1 MFGYV
6 MANKEALSEE
16 ERARFSAYYCG
27 LCRTLGNR
35 YGTLGRLSL
44 SYEMT
49 FLGALLTSL
58 YEPETAVGNERC
70 LLHPRKKHQHLS
82 NVYID
87 YAADMTIVLTYH
99 KARDDWKDDRSLSG
113 YSRARS
119 LYKAYKRIGSLYPR
133 QMEQMAVSL
142 GELDRLEKAC
152 CSALDPLVNAFGS
165 LLGEL
170 FVYKKDMWSDNL
182 RKLGAAMG
190 RFIYL
195 MDAYDDLESDR
206 KRGRF
211 NPLLSC
217 CEHPDFEQRTL
228 DNLQLLLGEGT
239 VAFEQL
245 PLVQDLGILRNVLY
259 SGVWTKYRIIRHKRC
274 GEEAES

>member
-6 MANKEALSEE
+6 MANKDALSEE
-16 ERARFSAYYCG
+16 ERIRFGAYYCG
-27 LCRTLGNR
+27 LCRTLGHR

-49 FLGALLTSL
+49 FLSALLTSL
-58 YEPETAVGNERC
+58 YEPETVMGNERC
-70 LLHPRKKHQHLS
+70 LLHPRKKQKHLS
-82 NVYID
+82 NAYID

-99 KARDDWKDDRSLSG
+99 KARDDWKDDRSLVG

-119 LYKAYKRIGSLYPR
+119 LRNAYKRIESQYPR
-133 QMEQMAVSL
+133 QLAQVTASL
-142 GELDRLEKAC
+142 EELDKLEKAG
-152 CSALDPLVNAFGS
+152 CSALDPLVNAFGD

-170 FVYKKDMWSDNL
+170 FVYHKDMWSDTL

-206 KRGRF
+206 KHGRF

-217 CEHPDFEQRTL
+217 CEQTDFEQRTL

-259 SGVWTKYRIIRHKRC
+259 SGVWTRYRIIRHKRF
-274 GEEAES
+274 GEEAKA